1 MIDLSIKKF
10 LKILFGF
17 VGIAYL
23 LTIIYS
29 ITSNL
34 QASFTAYEWGREIGY
49 SIGFVTGYLLIIT
62 LVLAA
67 FFTLNL
73 IVNKFRLSK

>member
-1 MIDLSIKKF
+1 MIDLRIKKS

-34 QASFTAYEWGREIGY
+34 QASFTAYEWGTVVGY
-49 SIGFVTGYLLIIT
+49 NIGFVTYYLLMVT
-62 LVLAA
+62 LVLSAL
-67 FFTLNL
+67 FTLNL